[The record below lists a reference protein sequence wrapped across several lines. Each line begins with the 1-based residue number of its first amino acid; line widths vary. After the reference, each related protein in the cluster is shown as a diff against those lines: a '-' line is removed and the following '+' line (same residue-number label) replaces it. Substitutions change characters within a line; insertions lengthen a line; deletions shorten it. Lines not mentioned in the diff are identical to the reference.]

1 MLEKRACGAE
11 MQTRKDV
18 ETRKEEVYTIIAEI
32 IAEQGIAH
40 VSTKTVAQR
49 LGVSQPALY
58 KYFKSRDE
66 MLIGFLDYL
75 TELLMG
81 VLEQINSFETT
92 EEKICALYQQQLSL
106 IEKTG
111 ILPKVLFFEEFHLG
125 QTAKRD
131 KLREMVDSYEDGI
144 KQIIIEGIERGEII
158 DVDPAVAIHF
168 IKGALLSAYLNW
180 TLAGMTYSLE
190 DEKDK
195 FMIFLKKT
203 ILK

>member
-1 MLEKRACGAE
+1 
-11 MQTRKDV
+11 MQTRKGI
-18 ETRKEEVYTIIAEI
+18 ETRKEEVYVVIADIIAE
-32 IAEQGIAH
+32 EGIAH
-40 VSTKTVAQR
+40 VSTKTVAQK

-58 KYFKSRDE
+58 KYFKNRDK

-75 TELLMG
+75 TLLLMG

-92 EEKICALYQQQLSL
+92 EEKIHALYQQQLAL
-106 IEKTG
+106 IEKTR

-125 QTAKRD
+125 QTEKRD
-131 KLREMVDSYEDGI
+131 KLREMVDRYEDGI
-144 KQIIIEGIERGEII
+144 KKIVAEGIERGEII
-158 DVDPAVAIHF
+158 DVDPAVTIHF
-168 IKGALLSAYLNW
+168 LKGALLSAYLSW